1 MLNHITNHSANQLF
15 GSNKLLMHKKKKKKK
30 KKKKLQQQEQMKLL
44 FLVLITWFSVSNKW
58 KGIHTR

>member
-1 MLNHITNHSANQLF
+1 MLNHIINHSANQLF
-15 GSNKLLMHKKKKKKK
+15 GSHKLLMHKKKNKKKK
-30 KKKKLQQQEQMKLL
+30 IQQQEQVKLL

>member
-15 GSNKLLMHKKKKKKK
+15 GSHKLLMHKKKRKKKI
-30 KKKKLQQQEQMKLL
+30 QQEQVKLL